1 MRVEGGPPWK
11 NSISQIGQSGP
22 KLFFM
27 PIVWKNNPIKTSS
40 FHWLPSEKRDRNQI
54 GQPSLTLQ
62 NLTKNVNKRKYLSLG
77 DVFPYS
83 HWYFLKRARL
93 QKLNRH
99 DMKRLFISNHWMS
112 SYLVARIIN
121 SFHKGNERDLKPNFV
136 SISTFVVSPYFTI
149 DYYCIVCDESFQN
162 IWYNMCD
169 FFKRSEQFLNL

>member
-136 SISTFVVSPYFTI
+136 SISTFCSFTI
-149 DYYCIVCDESFQN
+149 IHC
-162 IWYNMCD
+162 
-169 FFKRSEQFLNL
+169 